1 MGLAST
7 FTNSIVREIGRNY
20 GKSISN
26 NLLGDSHSTPVRMVR
41 GGQTD
46 ITRKRGRIYENKLDE
61 YLQKFSI
68 KGAIATFN
76 QGQNIF
82 NAYFELAEEA
92 QSDGSIDLTEL
103 VYLVQKYRDTL
114 SGLKKV
120 QQALIELGDEK
131 KAAVIEEKQKD
142 LYEFLQALDEALK
155 TEAMV
160 RHSVMG
166 KQTLIGF
173 LLMFFSLDAVFLFP
187 KRWQSYVYV
196 GYFFLGLYLGN
207 SRSEDVGGTLGFAMA
222 FYSVYWI
229 LLNPIF
235 KAGVWRYIGELKR
248 KNKLVDLSL
257 QMKGIMKE
265 LLEVG

>member
-26 NLLGDSHSTPVRMVR
+26 NLLGDSHSTPVRMVQ

-68 KGAIATFN
+68 KGATATFN

-131 KAAVIEEKQKD
+131 KAVVIEEKQKD
-142 LYEFLQALDEALK
+142 LYEFLQALDESLK

-207 SRSEDVGGTLGFAMA
+207 SRAEDVGGTLGFAMA

-235 KAGVWRYIGELKR
+235 KAGVWGHIGELKR